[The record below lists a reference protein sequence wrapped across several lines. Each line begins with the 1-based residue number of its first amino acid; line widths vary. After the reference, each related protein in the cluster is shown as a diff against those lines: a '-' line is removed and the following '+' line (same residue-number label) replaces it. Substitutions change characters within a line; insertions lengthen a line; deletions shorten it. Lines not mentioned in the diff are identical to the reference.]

1 MSLSIVIP
9 CKNEE
14 EVISDTISLISE
26 RLILEKIEFEILVI
40 NDFST
45 DHTSLKISEISENNN
60 NVKLLNNKRSGL
72 GGAISIGIESA
83 KNKYLSIVMA
93 DLSDDINDLIKY
105 YKLINNSNLDAIFGT
120 RFNKNSKIMD
130 YPKIKYL
137 LNRTF
142 NFFVKILF
150 LSNYND
156 FTNAFKIYKVDTLKN
171 LMPIVSENFNIFLE
185 LPLKIISRGYDY
197 KIMPI
202 NWFNRKKGK
211 SKFKINEL
219 TSKYIFTLIYCF
231 LEKNLLRKRK

>member
-120 RFNKNSKIMD
+120 RFNKNSKIID

>member
-14 EVISDTISLISE
+14 EVIGDTISLISE
-26 RLILEKIEFEILVI
+26 KLILEKIEFEILVI

-120 RFNKNSKIMD
+120 RFNKNSKIID